1 MVTKMNIALVLMT
14 ILAALPRN
22 IVAVDHIVGGTT
34 GWTIPS
40 GGPTTYAN
48 WASGR
53 TFRVGDTLGMYIIT
67 YLIPFLLYM
76 VRMI

>member
-1 MVTKMNIALVLMT
+1 MT
-14 ILAALPRN
+14 ILAALPGN
-22 IVAVDHIVGGTT
+22 IVAVDHIVGDTM

-40 GGPTTYAN
+40 GGPITYAN
-48 WASGR
+48 WTSGR

-67 YLIPFLLYM
+67 YSIPFLLYM